1 MRVSLDRSTGQ
12 YVPFPSPAS
21 ENRAGAAAAGS
32 TEYESS
38 HQRYRDA
45 VKKAGTP
52 QEIEFAKKRF
62 EYEINTPVPYPYRSW
77 TAFRNNNASY
87 RATTWQGAMYNE
99 RQNPIALPES
109 QPTGLRPTGVQ
120 TAVSMRQNEAATE
133 AEINEAIGTDDEED
147 GAYEADEEE
156 TDRDIARTDSRLNLR
171 TTGPKNSRSR
181 FATASKRLPSQG
193 QGQSP
198 QGIRK
203 QATPRRAIRSRTAT
217 PSLTGSPARGP
228 RGGYTRPAP
237 PTSPPSNA
245 TFTVGSEPIPAT
257 VLCSVN
263 EIKAV
268 PPHNGYPSIKPL
280 GKVPMLDGRYGYIER
295 GSELMEFYGDTRLFT
310 EKWWKFLAV
319 GGQGRK
325 DLVKQM
331 GLGDVQ
337 P

>member
-1 MRVSLDRSTGQ
+1 MRVNLDRSTGR
-12 YVPFPSPAS
+12 YVSFPSSAS
-21 ENRAGAAAAGS
+21 ENQAGAAAAGS
-32 TEYESS
+32 TEYEAS
-38 HQRYRDA
+38 HQRYRDV

-52 QEIEFAKKRF
+52 QEIDFAKNRF

-77 TAFRNNNASY
+77 TAFRNNNVSFGAM
-87 RATTWQGAMYNE
+87 TWQGAMYNE
-99 RQNPIALPES
+99 RQNPAPLPQS
-109 QPTGLRPTGVQ
+109 QPTGVQPTRVQ
-120 TAVSMRQNEAATE
+120 TTGSMRQNEAATE

-147 GAYEADEEE
+147 GAYEADEDE
-156 TDRDIARTDSRLNLR
+156 TDREIARTDSRLNMR
-171 TTGPKNSRSR
+171 TARPKNSRSR

-193 QGQSP
+193 QAP

-203 QATPRRAIRSRTAT
+203 QTTPRRAPRSRTTT
-217 PSLTGSPARGP
+217 PSLAGSPARGP
-228 RGGYTRPAP
+228 RGGYTRPTP
-237 PTSPPSNA
+237 PTSPPANA
-245 TFTVGSEPIPAT
+245 TFTAGTEPIPAT
-257 VLCSVN
+257 VLRSVN

-268 PPHNGYPSIKPL
+268 PPHNSYPSIKPL

-310 EKWWKFLAV
+310 EKWWKFLSV